1 MMSFKP
7 TVQGYSFYLNVVVI
21 DSQGRSEDSLETA
34 NSSEQVEEHE
44 TAADAK
50 EDDETPRP
58 AAEEQEEDDDQPP
71 DASADTFEET
81 NGDGNAAVIP
91 VGPVKDAKPTD
102 PKIKLLMEGRS
113 LVDSVFKRTPLKRDK
128 SNEGNGKKFVQDGHK
143 FMSSI
148 GSSITRSGSNI
159 SKRASRFVASKT
171 MVGRAEKAVVEC
183 IPLVTEE
190 IGVEMSISKR
200 FQQGPVFVLEVDM
213 KGCDMLDLLEK
224 VSGEEAAQQY
234 RNVKEGLE
242 ALGLPD
248 TQGSFVKELLP
259 KLRKAMM
266 ERMSEIVPDKMKL
279 KKQYAD
285 LEIQCVALEDAEEAK
300 WLYNF
305 LAFMQDMK

>member
-1 MMSFKP
+1 MTQKP

-21 DSQGRSEDSLETA
+21 DSRHDDTASVETT
-34 NSSEQVEEHE
+34 NSSEQ
-44 TAADAK
+44 
-50 EDDETPRP
+50 
-58 AAEEQEEDDDQPP
+58 QPP
-71 DASADTFEET
+71 AVVSEDSPPSEIVPTNEPGENGTVATEET
-81 NGDGNAAVIP
+81 GSLSDKDSAVIP
-91 VGPVKDAKPTD
+91 VGPVRNGKMD

-113 LVDSVFKRTPLKRDK
+113 LVDSVFNKGRPKRSK
-128 SNEGNGKKFVQDGHK
+128 SNENNGNKLMQDGQR

-148 GSSITRSGSNI
+148 GSSISRSGSSI

-171 MVGRAEKAVVEC
+171 MVSRAEKAVGEC
-183 IPLVTEE
+183 VPLVTEE

-213 KGCDMLDLLEK
+213 KGCDLLDLLEK
-224 VSGEEAAQQY
+224 VLGEECAQHY
-234 RNVKEGLE
+234 RNIKEGLE
-242 ALGLPD
+242 ALGLEN
-248 TQGSFVKELLP
+248 TQDAFLKEILP

-266 ERMSEIVPDKMKL
+266 ERMSEIVPEKMKL

-305 LAFMQDMK
+305 LEFMEQMK

>member
-1 MMSFKP
+1 MSVKA

-21 DSQGRSEDSLETA
+21 DSQGRSEDSIEPS
-34 NSSEQVEEHE
+34 NSSEQLAAVEDPV
-44 TAADAK
+44 AAAEDEEELEEEAK
-50 EDDETPRP
+50 EETP
-58 AAEEQEEDDDQPP
+58 AAESEDD
-71 DASADTFEET
+71 SKN
-81 NGDGNAAVIP
+81 NGNVAVIP
-91 VGPVKDAKPTD
+91 VGPVKDVKPTD

-113 LVDSVFKRTPLKRDK
+113 LVDSVFKRTPLKRNK
-128 SNEGNGKKFVQDGHK
+128 SNEGNGKNFVQDGQR

-200 FQQGPVFVLEVDM
+200 FQQGPIFVLEVDM
-213 KGCDMLDLLEK
+213 KGCDMLELLEK
-224 VSGEEAAQQY
+224 VSGEEAARQY

-248 TQGSFVKELLP
+248 TQDMFLKEMLP

-266 ERMSEIVPDKMKL
+266 ERMSEIVPDKMKM
-279 KKQYAD
+279 KKQYED
-285 LEIQCVALEDAEEAK
+285 LEIQCVALEDQEEAK

>member
-1 MMSFKP
+1 MSVKA

-21 DSQGRSEDSLETA
+21 DSQGRSEDSIETA
-34 NSSEQVEEHE
+34 NASEQFVAAEEDAEAVTVEEPEQVEEPPSA
-44 TAADAK
+44 TK
-50 EDDETPRP
+50 S
-58 AAEEQEEDDDQPP
+58 EEDSMD
-71 DASADTFEET
+71 
-81 NGDGNAAVIP
+81 DGNAAVIP
-91 VGPVKDAKPTD
+91 VGPVKDVKPTD

-128 SNEGNGKKFVQDGHK
+128 SNEGNGKKFVQDGQK
-143 FMSSI
+143 LMSSI

-200 FQQGPVFVLEVDM
+200 FQQGPIFVLEVDM

-224 VSGEEAAQQY
+224 VSGAEAAQQY
-234 RNVKEGLE
+234 RNVKEGLD

-248 TQGSFVKELLP
+248 TQDTFLKEMLP

-266 ERMSEIVPDKMKL
+266 ERMSDIVPQKMKM
-279 KKQYAD
+279 KKQYED